1 MGCFWFFRARD
12 DGSSTRLLASPSRSD
27 ALLSDAHR
35 LLVSTQRTRRPIGPG
50 FTSYT
55 AFFCISVRFFYL
67 KKQKKEKYTQAGK
80 QARALSLL
88 PAVSLHARTRSRT
101 SKPAARRAARNRAGS
116 VKARCGFPQ
125 GGCKLIL
132 LSSALLVWASRRAP
146 ALCDG
151 PLGSVSP
158 QPPARPNATL
168 RRDMIRDEED

>member
-1 MGCFWFFRARD
+1 MPFYQTHTD
-12 DGSSTRLLASPSRSD
+12 SSFPPRGLAVQRPRLHFLHSF
-27 ALLSDAHR
+27 LLHICKIF
-35 LLVSTQRTRRPIGPG
+35 L
-50 FTSYT
+50 F
-55 AFFCISVRFFYL
+55 
-67 KKQKKEKYTQAGK
+67 KKKTKKEKYTQAGK

-132 LSSALLVWASRRAP
+132 LPSALPVWASRRAP

-168 RRDMIRDEED
+168 RRNMIRD

>member
-1 MGCFWFFRARD
+1 MGCFWFFSCTGRRQFD
-12 DGSSTRLLASPSRSD
+12 STSGFSVPKRCPFIRRTQTPRFHPEDTPSYRPRLHFLHSF
-27 ALLSDAHR
+27 LLHICKIF
-35 LLVSTQRTRRPIGPG
+35 L
-50 FTSYT
+50 F
-55 AFFCISVRFFYL
+55 
-67 KKQKKEKYTQAGK
+67 KKTKKEKYTQAGK

-132 LSSALLVWASRRAP
+132 LPSALLVWASRRAP

-168 RRDMIRDEED
+168 RRDMIRD